1 MNIDKL
7 KSGITQFANMKI
19 VLVLIPIITIC
30 IVCFGLYML
39 YNKILEIQEREPVF
53 IRKIQNAKKPH
64 HISGERVGLPTNG
77 FSYTFMIWLNIT
89 DWEYRRNEWKHVFH
103 KGSQNGGDSQPGVWI
118 NPKSNDLTIRFNTRA
133 GKMVYTINPGFP
145 EYLRIVFEDLDDIAK
160 KTSADSENLVEA
172 AARTFMIFNEKYKGN
187 LVLVE
192 NSKEKNTYKEI
203 KKMYPSAIS
212 LIIITRKNGGELTD
226 DTVPFRYIVINK
238 RTELQNLNLSI
249 APADDFPGA
258 KYLGIF
264 TIEKSTNL
272 PSLSPEAKTQI
283 DNVEEVS
290 NNVYNVPLNRW
301 FHLAIT
307 GNSLNTST
315 YIDGHLYNS
324 KPMGSFLQDNNGDL
338 FVTQNGGFGGA
349 LTQLR
354 YYNRALTVKEI
365 YYRARMGPD
374 CFTFP
379 DLKAMFSKYKL
390 PKFKVKLDLEVNGVD
405 IDEKIKKAVNDGV
418 NYVDNKVTGALDGVD
433 NL

>member
-7 KSGITQFANMKI
+7 KSGITQFSNMKI

-30 IVCFGLYML
+30 VVCLGLYIG
-39 YNKILEIQEREPVF
+39 YNKLLEIQEREPVF

-64 HISGERVGLPTNG
+64 QISGERVGVPTNG

-103 KGSQNGGDSQPGVWI
+103 KGSQSGGDSQPGVWI

-145 EYLRIVFEDLDDIAK
+145 EYLRVIIEDWNIIEK
-160 KTSADSENLVEA
+160 ESKDSNPLA
-172 AARTFMIFNEKYKGN
+172 IFNEKYKEN
-187 LVLVE
+187 LIMKQQNIE
-192 NSKEKNTYKEI
+192 NIKYTYKDL
-203 KKMYPSAIS
+203 KKMYPKAQTMIVITSKGAPLVDDIVPLS
-212 LIIITRKNGGELTD
+212 YIIIK
-226 DTVPFRYIVINK
+226 K
-238 RTELQNLNLSI
+238 RTELQNFNLSI
-249 APADDFPGA
+249 APSDSFPGA
-258 KYLGIF
+258 DGAGIF

-272 PSLSPEAKTQI
+272 PSLSPEAETQI

-307 GNSLNTST
+307 GNSLNTAT
-315 YIDGHLYNS
+315 YIDGYLYNS
-324 KPMGSFLQDNNGDL
+324 KPMGSYLQDNNGDL

-365 YYRARMGPD
+365 HHRASMGPD

-379 DLKAMFSKYKL
+379 DVKAMFSKYKL

-405 IDEKIKKAVNDGV
+405 IDEKLKKAVNDGV
-418 NYVDNKVTGALDGVD
+418 NYVDNTVTGALDGV
-433 NL
+433 NNM